1 MHNLRR
7 FVTIVVVSV
16 IVNVLIFVVLNE
28 RLNTVAKRLLHLD
41 GTLVTR
47 SDLLAKIGEQAADR
61 QRSKAK
67 ARSSTGMTI
76 ISERMP
82 AVRLYGQRVVV
93 ISASN

>member
-47 SDLLAKIGEQAADR
+47 SDLLAKISEQAADR
-61 QRSKAK
+61 QRFESEGQELNRHDDNLGTH
-67 ARSSTGMTI
+67 ARGPPI
-76 ISERMP
+76 WP
-82 AVRLYGQRVVV
+82 KLNQVR
-93 ISASN
+93 